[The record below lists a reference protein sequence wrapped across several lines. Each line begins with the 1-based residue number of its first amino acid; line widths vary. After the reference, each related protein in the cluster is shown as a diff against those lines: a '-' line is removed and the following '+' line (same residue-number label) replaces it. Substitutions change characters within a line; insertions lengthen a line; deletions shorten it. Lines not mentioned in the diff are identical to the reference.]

1 MKRTLLAALLAG
13 AGVLG
18 ACTPP
23 AVQTAAPAP
32 TCTAPLKPAVEVD
45 LYFGEVS
52 PAEWRAFLDEEVTP
66 RFPDGLSVI
75 DIYGQYRNRQGMI
88 GRERSK
94 LLVIVVFDAPAHGP
108 RVQAIVDSYRRRY
121 KQESVLRVERP
132 ICAAL

>member
-1 MKRTLLAALLAG
+1 MKRTLLAALLA
-13 AGVLG
+13 LG

-23 AVQTAAPAP
+23 AVQTAAPAS
-32 TCTAPLKPAVEVD
+32 TCAAPLKPAVEVD

-52 PAEWRAFLDEEVTP
+52 ATAWRAFLDEEVTP
-66 RFPDGLSVI
+66 RFPGGLSVI
-75 DIYGQYRNRQGMI
+75 DIYGQYRNQQGTI

-94 LLVIVVFDAPAHGP
+94 LLVIVVFDAPAHAS

-121 KQESVLRVERP
+121 SQESVLRVERP

>member
-1 MKRTLLAALLAG
+1 MKRTLLAALL
-13 AGVLG
+13 VLG

-23 AVQTAAPAP
+23 AVQTAAPAS
-32 TCTAPLKPAVEVD
+32 TCTAPLAPAVEVD
-45 LYFGEVS
+45 LYFGEIS
-52 PAEWRAFLDEEVTP
+52 APQWTAFLDEEVTP

-75 DIYGQYRNRQGMI
+75 DVNGQYRSRQGTI

-94 LLVIVVFDAPAHGP
+94 LLVIVVFDAPAHAS
-108 RVQAIVDSYRRRY
+108 RVQAIVDSFRRRY

>member
-1 MKRTLLAALLAG
+1 MKKTLLATLLA
-13 AGVLG
+13 LG

-23 AVQTAAPAP
+23 AVQTAAPAS
-32 TCTAPLKPAVEVD
+32 TCAAPLKAAVEVD
-45 LYFGEVS
+45 LYFGEIS

-75 DIYGQYRNRQGMI
+75 DVNGQYRNRRGTI

-94 LLVIVVFDAPAHGP
+94 LLVIVVFDAPAHAS

-132 ICAAL
+132 VCAGL

>member
-1 MKRTLLAALLAG
+1 MKRTLLAALLA
-13 AGVLG
+13 LG

-23 AVQTAAPAP
+23 AVQTAAPAS
-32 TCTAPLKPAVEVD
+32 TCRAPLGPAVEVD
-45 LYFGEVS
+45 LYFGEIS
-52 PAEWRAFLDEEVTP
+52 APQWTAFLDEEVTP

-75 DIYGQYRNRQGMI
+75 DVNGQYRNRQGAI

-94 LLVIVVFDAPAHGP
+94 LLVIVVFDAPAHAS

-132 ICAAL
+132 VCAGL

>member
-1 MKRTLLAALLAG
+1 MKRTLLAALLALG
-13 AGVLG
+13 AWALG

-23 AVQTAAPAP
+23 AVQTAAPTA
-32 TCTAPLKPAVEVD
+32 CMAPLKPAVEVD

-52 PAEWRAFLDEEVTP
+52 PTEWRAFLDEEVTP

-75 DIYGQYRNRQGMI
+75 DIYGQYRNRQGTI

-94 LLVIVVFDAPAHGP
+94 LLVIVVFDAPAHAP

-121 KQESVLRVERP
+121 KQESVLRVERS